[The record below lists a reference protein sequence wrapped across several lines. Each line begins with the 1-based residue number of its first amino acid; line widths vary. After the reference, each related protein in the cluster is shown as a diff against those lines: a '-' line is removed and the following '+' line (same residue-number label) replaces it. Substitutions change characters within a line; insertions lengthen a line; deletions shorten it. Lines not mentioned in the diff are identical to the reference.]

1 MDYFPLFMKLAGERC
16 LLVGG
21 GEVALRK
28 ARLLRAAGAR
38 VVVVAPELAPE
49 LADWGREGEVEHVA
63 GRFDPAQLEGV
74 RLVVAAT
81 DVREVNRAVSAA
93 AQARAIPVNVVD
105 DPELSSYIT
114 PAIVDRSPLIVAVST
129 GGGVPVLA
137 RLVRTRLEETIPA
150 AYGELARFAS
160 AWRDRVKA
168 RFDSV
173 DQRRAFW
180 ESVLEGDVAEAVV
193 SGRAAQAEVS
203 MAQALAAA
211 ERPHR
216 GGVYLVG
223 AGPGSPDLLTFRALR
238 LMQQADVVL
247 HDADLAPALLDL
259 VRRDAERVA
268 VAADEVGL
276 ERLQTLAGQGR
287 RVLRLMA
294 GAGRWGDAPARLAA
308 AGLMCDAVPGVA
320 ISMD

>member
-1 MDYFPLFMKLAGERC
+1 MDYFPLFMKLTGERC

-28 ARLLRAAGAR
+28 ARLLRAAGAH
-38 VVVVAPELAPE
+38 VVVVAPGLAPE
-49 LADWGREGEVEHVA
+49 LAAWAHAGEVEHIA

-137 RLVRTRLEETIPA
+137 RLVRTRLEQAIPA

-193 SGRAAQAEVS
+193 SGRTAQAEAS
-203 MAQALAAA
+203 MEQALAAA

-216 GGVYLVG
+216 GCVYLVG

-268 VAADEVGL
+268 VAAADVEQ
-276 ERLQTLAGQGR
+276 ERLQALAGQGR

-320 ISMD
+320 VSMD